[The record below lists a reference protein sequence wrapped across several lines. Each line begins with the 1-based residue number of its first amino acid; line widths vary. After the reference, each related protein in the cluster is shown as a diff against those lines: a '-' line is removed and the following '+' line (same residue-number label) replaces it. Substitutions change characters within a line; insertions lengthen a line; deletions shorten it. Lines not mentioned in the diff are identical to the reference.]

1 MPSAIATATYGN
13 SGKFQPT
20 LSESIRASRPQ
31 PVLHGK
37 DGVTDMARAKRKK
50 LFVGIDVGG
59 TKIMAALVA
68 ADGRVLQRERISTP
82 REKKV
87 AIVVEVILDTVRDVI
102 SAAGAETSSVAAVGM
117 AIPGVVDPEA
127 GRVVYTANMN
137 LGGMEIAPLAAERLG
152 LPVFLG
158 NDVNLGTLGE
168 KWLGTAMDAQ
178 SVVGIFVGTGIG
190 GGVVIDGKLVTGSRE
205 SAGEIGHMLMDIG
218 GPKCGCGAKGCF
230 EALASRTAMD
240 RYIRAAIKG
249 GRKSAIEALV
259 DLGKPK
265 EPIRSG
271 AIRKALAKGDP
282 VVTEVVTRAAEVMG
296 LACISI
302 RHLVDPDVLLFGGGV
317 IEACGGF
324 ILPIVERVI
333 ESDPI
338 TGARPGGRV
347 LESTLGDD
355 AVVLGAVALAQQQL
369 GLKPFANTRRVR
381 YPKLTWADGRVSASG
396 RNCHGGC
403 LILADGTSVCGD
415 QFDDK
420 FAADIDK
427 ARLGDKSVRLLC
439 AARPHAVFVGQV
451 GPEPVTLGTRA
462 QQTLGYHDVRL
473 EILPAAD
480 AVKAFAKFEGR
491 KAFLLAAP
499 RGKCKKGKNCQKKD
513 EDDD

>member
-1 MPSAIATATYGN
+1 
-13 SGKFQPT
+13 
-20 LSESIRASRPQ
+20 
-31 PVLHGK
+31 
-37 DGVTDMARAKRKK
+37 MAKTNRNK
-50 LFVGIDVGG
+50 LFVGVDIGG

-82 REKKV
+82 REKK
-87 AIVVEVILDTVRDVI
+87 AAVVIEVILDTVRDVV
-102 SAAGAETSSVAAVGM
+102 SAAGAEMSSVAAVSM

-127 GRVVYTANMN
+127 GRVVTTANMN
-137 LGGMEIAPLAAERLG
+137 LSGMEIVPLAAKKLS

-190 GGVVIDGKLVTGSRE
+190 GGVIIDGKLVTGSRD
-205 SAGEIGHMLMDIG
+205 SAGEIGHMVMDIG
-218 GPKCGCGAKGCF
+218 GPRCGCGAKGCF

-240 RYIRAAIKG
+240 RYIRAAVRG
-249 GRKSAIEALV
+249 GRKSAIEAMV

-271 AIRKALAKGDP
+271 ALKRALAKGDP
-282 VVTEVVTRAAEVMG
+282 VVTEVVTRAAKIMG

-302 RHLVDPDVLLFGGGV
+302 RHLVDPEVLLFGGGV

-333 ESDPI
+333 ESDPL

-355 AVVLGAVALAQQQL
+355 AVALGAVALAQQHL
-369 GLKPFANTRRVR
+369 GLNPFARTRHVR
-381 YPKLTWADGRVSASG
+381 YPKLAWSNGRVVASG
-396 RNCHGGC
+396 RNRRGAY
-403 LILADGTSVCGD
+403 LIRADGTSARGE
-415 QFDDK
+415 QFDDR
-420 FAADIDK
+420 FASDIDR
-427 ARLGDKSVRLLC
+427 ARLGDKSVRQLC
-439 AARPHAVFVGQV
+439 AARPHAVFVAQV
-451 GPEPVTLGTRA
+451 GPKPVTLTNRA
-462 QQTLGYHDVRL
+462 RQTLRYHDVSL

-480 AVKAFAKFEGR
+480 AVKAFAEFEGR
-491 KAFLLAAP
+491 KAFLLATP
-499 RGKCKKGKNCQKKD
+499 QPKPKKGKKGKDKTAKD